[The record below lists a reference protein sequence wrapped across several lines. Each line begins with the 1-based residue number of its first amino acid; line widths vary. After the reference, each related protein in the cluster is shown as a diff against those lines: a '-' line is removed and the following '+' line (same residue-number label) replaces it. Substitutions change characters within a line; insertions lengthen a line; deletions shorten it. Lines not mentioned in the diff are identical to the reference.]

1 MNKLNLIIFTMQGII
16 VFASVMATLGFQ
28 VILESGR
35 ELITQ
40 VDVLQLNL
48 IIIDSICLMKYV
60 FLYGIINDHD
70 PQWYI

>member
-1 MNKLNLIIFTMQGII
+1 MQGII

-40 VDVLQLNL
+40 VYGFQANL
-48 IIIDSICLMKYV
+48 IVIDLICLMKFV
-60 FLYGIINDHD
+60 LSYGIINDND
-70 PQWYI
+70 P